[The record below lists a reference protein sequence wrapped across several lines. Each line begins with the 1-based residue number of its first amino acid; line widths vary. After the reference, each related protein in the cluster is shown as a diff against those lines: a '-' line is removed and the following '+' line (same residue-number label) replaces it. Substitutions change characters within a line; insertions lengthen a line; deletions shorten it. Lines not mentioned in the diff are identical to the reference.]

1 MSSRPLD
8 GVRVIELGQLVAG
21 GFAGALLA
29 WFGADVIKIE
39 PPGGDPLRSWR
50 GLDQGTSLWWRTVA
64 RNKRSAVVDLR
75 RDRGRDV
82 IRRLVAGA
90 DVLIENF
97 RPGTLE
103 RWGLGPDDLRRAHP
117 SLVVVR
123 VSGFG
128 QDGPYSDRP
137 GFAAVCEAIGGLR
150 HLTGHPGEI
159 PVRPNLSLG
168 DSLAGLH
175 AAFGAVLAL
184 YSRDGRNRRGDR
196 GESGDPRGSGQV
208 VDVAIFEAVF
218 NLLEAVIPEYDRLG
232 MNRGPSGASIT
243 GIVPTGCYRTADGAH
258 VVIGANGESIFARL
272 CRAMG
277 RPDMAEDPRLA
288 SNPGRVAN
296 AAEVEDAIAGW
307 VAGRPRDEVIA
318 ALADAGVPAGP
329 IYDAAAM
336 MADPHFEARGLFER
350 VPSGGRPLA
359 LPAMAPRLT
368 LTPGRTDSAGPELG
382 EHTDAVLAELGYSPA
397 EIDELRADGAIA

>member
-1 MSSRPLD
+1 MNSRPLD
-8 GVRVIELGQLVAG
+8 RVRVIELGQLVAG

-39 PPGGDPLRSWR
+39 APGGDPLRSWR
-50 GLDQGTSLWWRTVA
+50 GLDRGTSLWWRAVA
-64 RNKRSAVVDLR
+64 RNKRSAVVDLHR
-75 RDRGRDV
+75 ESGRDV

-90 DVLIENF
+90 DVVIENF

-103 RWGLGPDDLRRAHP
+103 RWGLGPDELRRRRP

-128 QDGPYSDRP
+128 QDGPYADRP

-150 HLTGHPGEI
+150 HLTGFPGEV
-159 PVRPNLSLG
+159 PLRPNLSLG

-184 YSRDGRNRRGDR
+184 YRRDRPDQQERGP
-196 GESGDPRGSGQV
+196 ESPGGQI
-208 VDVAIFEAVF
+208 VDVAIVESVF
-218 NLLEAVIPEYDRLG
+218 NMLEAVIPEYDRLG

-277 RPDMAEDPRLA
+277 RPEMADDPRLA
-288 SNPGRVAN
+288 DNPGRVTH
-296 AAEVEDAIAGW
+296 AAEVDGAIAGW
-307 VAGRPRDEVIA
+307 VAGLGRDEVLA
-318 ALADAGVPAGP
+318 ALADARVPAGP
-329 IYDAAAM
+329 INDAAAM
-336 MADPHFEARGLFER
+336 MADPHFQARGLFER
-350 VPSGGRPLA
+350 VPSGGQPLT
-359 LPAMAPRLT
+359 LPAMAPRLSE
-368 LTPGRTDSAGPELG
+368 TPGRTDAAGPELG
-382 EHTDAVLAELGYSPA
+382 EHTDAVLREVGYSPA
-397 EIDELRADGAIA
+397 EIDRLRAEGAVA